1 MFLNF
6 LNYVA
11 SVIYKSTEHFF
22 NVVRY
27 YKREENMKNL
37 LLEYT
42 ICGHNFMLNIFLK
55 HYKPFVFAKII
66 IAKVRLE
73 ARWKY
78 KSSRITAWLTPL
90 RPNSLFPVNLYD
102 WVLFSDII
110 IMKGISKNLLH
121 SFIHFFPLDF
131 TFCAVNIVICNE
143 YYKYREQ
150 KLFKDSKKIYDNINS
165 DSSPSVCN

>member
-6 LNYVA
+6 TNYVA

-27 YKREENMKNL
+27 FRREENMKNL

-42 ICGHNFMLNIFLK
+42 ICRHNFMLNVFLK
-55 HYKPFVFAKII
+55 HYKSFAFTKII

-90 RPNSLFPVNLYD
+90 RSNSLFPVNLYD
-102 WVLFSDII
+102 
-110 IMKGISKNLLH
+110 
-121 SFIHFFPLDF
+121 
-131 TFCAVNIVICNE
+131 
-143 YYKYREQ
+143 
-150 KLFKDSKKIYDNINS
+150 
-165 DSSPSVCN
+165 